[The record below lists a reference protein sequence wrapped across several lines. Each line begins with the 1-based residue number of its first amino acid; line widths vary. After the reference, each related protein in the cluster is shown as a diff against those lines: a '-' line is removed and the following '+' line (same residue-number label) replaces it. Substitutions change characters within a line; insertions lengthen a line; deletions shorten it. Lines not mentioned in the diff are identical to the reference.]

1 MWHEMR
7 GSGWLWR
14 RQAELLGI
22 EPASVPHSLGL
33 ERALQEGQAT
43 WVEPG
48 RPFRT
53 WARLT
58 VRGPA
63 G

>member
-1 MWHEMR
+1 MR

-33 ERALQEGQAT
+33 GRAVREGQAT

-53 WARLT
+53 WIRLT
-58 VRGPA
+58 IRPPVA
-63 G
+63 GG